1 MILTQR
7 RRHALT
13 WMMLGPVL
21 VLMSGVL
28 VLAGVLKGLGGYSSV
43 VHDPAVP
50 AVDASGEVIGGVE

>member
-21 VLMSGVL
+21 VLMTGVL
-28 VLAGVLKGLGGYSSV
+28 VLAGVLKGLAGRDSV
-43 VHDPAVP
+43 VNDRTVP
-50 AVDASGEVIGGVE
+50 AVDASGEVIGGGE